1 MGVFRGCPPA
11 RFFSEGGLLLLFL
24 QLLLLLLSLP
34 LLHDIA
40 ALPLKVG
47 AFLVALVGHGLGGA
61 GALGGRSQ
69 AGAREPAVGA
79 LGLQQTRQ
87 D

>member
-1 MGVFRGCPPA
+1 MGIFRGGPPA

-24 QLLLLLLSLP
+24 ELLLLSLP

-47 AFLVALVGHGLGGA
+47 AVLVALVGHGLGGA
-61 GALGGRSQ
+61 GALGGGSQ
-69 AGAREPAVGA
+69 AGAGEPTIGA
-79 LGLQQTRQ
+79 LGLQKTRQ